1 MDETRNDAATPL
13 GAQGQPPQEPTV
25 DENKATEAN
34 IKDAPP
40 ATSENHARES
50 RHAAKSSTGA
60 EAPQSNPNG
69 QQEPKKKK
77 GKPGRVSPFDPFW
90 EPEIVPLLK
99 LDLAAEITPAGI
111 LDHLLDRYPE
121 AFEGKERKS
130 LLRTLGRRITEWSKE
145 HRRGLPERCK
155 PCPRSQGSGRPSR
168 RLIILP
174 QHHPLALEVQVDFT
188 HCDQLEVTIQDKP
201 FPHQLFDFR
210 MSHSGWTY
218 VEVFLGET
226 VSALMQGLQN
236 AMRELGGVPQ
246 VVRSDNRRNAI
257 RNKQPIE
264 PYGALLKHYGLELS
278 LINYYKPNENGGV
291 EGENGRVKER
301 IKQALLVRGGRD
313 FESEKDYAEFVSH
326 QVDCSNRRLEVQ
338 HKLNEERA
346 SLRPLPDTPAPEY
359 VEMKRKVNDRSVIN
373 VYSCKYS
380 VPCQAVGQMVTVRLY
395 AEHLE
400 VDSQNGPRLAEWPR
414 VHGNEQ
420 LSLNPY
426 HCFPDLMIKWGGFAG
441 LPPDYKEQMF
451 PQPSFRKTYQK
462 LREWDPNGKK
472 TNGLNADYRYVQIL
486 YLASKA
492 GREKAVDQALQ
503 QLLEAGHPFDFEDV
517 KRLVDPPSKAPE
529 GSVTERFD
537 PPNRNNDPPFQ
548 KPLL

>member
-1 MDETRNDAATPL
+1 M
-13 GAQGQPPQEPTV
+13 
-25 DENKATEAN
+25 
-34 IKDAPP
+34 
-40 ATSENHARES
+40 
-50 RHAAKSSTGA
+50 
-60 EAPQSNPNG
+60 
-69 QQEPKKKK
+69 
-77 GKPGRVSPFDPFW
+77 
-90 EPEIVPLLK
+90 
-99 LDLAAEITPAGI
+99 
-111 LDHLLDRYPE
+111 
-121 AFEGKERKS
+121 
-130 LLRTLGRRITEWSKE
+130 RTLGRSITEWSKE
-145 HRRGLPERCK
+145 HRRRLPERFK
-155 PCPRSQGSGRPSR
+155 HCPRSQGSGHRSR
-168 RLIILP
+168 QRMIFP
-174 QHHPLALEVQVDFT
+174 QKHPPGREVQVDFT

-210 MSHSGWTY
+210 MSYSKWTY

-246 VVRSDNRRNAI
+246 VVRSDNRRNTI

-264 PYGALLKHYGLELS
+264 PYGAFLKHYGLELS

-301 IKQALLVRGGRD
+301 IKQALLVRDSRD

-326 QVDCSNRRLEVQ
+326 QVDCSNRRQEVQ
-338 HKLNEERA
+338 HKLKEERA
-346 SLRPLPDTPAPEY
+346 SLRPLPATPAPEW
-359 VEMKRKVNDRSVIN
+359 VERQLKVNAFSLIS

-400 VDSQNGPRLAEWPR
+400 IDSPNGPRLAKWPR
-414 VHGNEQ
+414 VHGNKQ

-426 HCFPDLMIKWGGFAG
+426 HCFPDLMMKWGSFAG

-462 LREWDPNGKK
+462 LREWDPNCKK
-472 TNGLNADYRYVQIL
+472 TNGLNADYQYVHIL

-517 KRLVDPPSKAPE
+517 KRLVAPSSKAPE

-537 PPNRNNDPPFQ
+537 PPKRNDEPPLQ